1 MRGRMVGVGAAVIGA
16 WLVGGNFA
24 RAVDLGSPALA
35 RKLAELN
42 ERYGL
47 GERVRFVAGEGG
59 LVCAEVR
66 TSACSGR
73 VYLQGAHV
81 AAWQPTGEE
90 PVLMMS
96 GKSAYAAG
104 VAMRGG
110 VPVVFPWFGGKADD
124 PRAPGHGVVRTK
136 EWAVE
141 SVRGGDSDSVVMTF
155 VVKSDAETKRW
166 WPGDFEVREVVTM
179 GKELGIELRVKNVG
193 TAPMTFEEGLH
204 NYFAVED
211 VEKVQVKGFEGVKYI
226 DKVDGRKE
234 KMQAGAI
241 VFRGETDRI
250 YEKTK
255 GPYEIV
261 DAGEGGWRRKIVL
274 EKRGSVTGVVWNVGG
289 SKPVAD
295 FGEGD
300 WRRYVCVEAANLGA
314 DAVTKAGEEVVMGER
329 VRVER

>member
-1 MRGRMVGVGAAVIGA
+1 MV
-16 WLVGGNFA
+16 VGGLWVGGDFG
-24 RAVDLGSPALA
+24 RAVDLGDAGLA
-35 RKLAELN
+35 RKLAGLN
-42 ERYGL
+42 ERYGV

-59 LVCAEVR
+59 LVCADVH
-66 TSACSGR
+66 TAACSGR

-81 AAWQPTGEE
+81 AAWQPTGEDGGRE

-124 PRAPGHGVVRTK
+124 PQAPGHGLVRTK

-141 SVRGGDSDSVVMTF
+141 SVRGGDNDSVVMTF

-166 WPGDFEVREVVTM
+166 WPGDFELREVVTM
-179 GKELGIELRVKNVG
+179 GRELGIELRVKNTG
-193 TAPMTFEEGLH
+193 TGPMTFEEGLH
-204 NYFAVED
+204 NYFAVDD
-211 VEKVQVKGFEGVKYI
+211 VEKVRVTGFEGAKYI

-234 KMQAGAI
+234 KTQSGAI
-241 VFRGETDRI
+241 VFHGETDRI

-255 GPYEIV
+255 GPYQIV
-261 DAGEGGWRRKIVL
+261 DDGEGGWKRTIVL

-300 WRRYVCVEAANLGA
+300 WRRYVCVETANLGD
-314 DAVTKAGEEVVMGER
+314 DAVTAKAGEEVSMAER
-329 VRVER
+329 VRVEKSRD